1 MALNSKSHPPSAR
14 AGKRFPEAAPV
25 TGRRISDP
33 KVSWNLDA
41 LTAQVTQKP
50 GPKIAQRVSTAEAI
64 SSAPDPKIEELKAA
78 AEGSNDRLGQETRV
92 PPLSARREMDG
103 PANRE
108 ALYQQRLRELKQ
120 KALDIMSGNRA
131 HIGAPK
137 VSSTEPGQLESAKNL
152 PRPTEANHNRASG
165 GGTSTRAPETRQSRS
180 KRHASPAHDSPVPS
194 KQAKGHLRPF
204 SSLLKESQDRLA
216 NIHRLLDA
224 ATEDT
229 VFGQRQGGDE
239 IVENRNPVDEVFVTD
254 GEEIA
259 GAPGWTFFLHVSWI
273 ALSWS

>member
-14 AGKRFPEAAPV
+14 AGKRCPEAAPV

-50 GPKIAQRVSTAEAI
+50 GPKIAQHVSTAGANL
-64 SSAPDPKIEELKAA
+64 SATDPKIEELKAA
-78 AEGSNDRLGQETRV
+78 AEGSNNRLGQEKRV
-92 PPLSARREMDG
+92 APLSARSEMDG

-131 HIGAPK
+131 HIGPPK
-137 VSSTEPGQLESAKNL
+137 VSNTEPGQFESAKNL
-152 PRPTEANHNRASG
+152 PRPTKANHTRASG
-165 GGTSTRAPETRQSRS
+165 GSTSARAPDTKQSRS
-180 KRHASPAHDSPVPS
+180 KRQASPAHDSPVPS

-204 SSLLKESQDRLA
+204 SLLLKESQDRLA

-239 IVENRNPVDEVFVTD
+239 VVDDRNPVHEVFVTD

-259 GAPGWTFFLHVSWI
+259 GAPGSSFFIYVP
-273 ALSWS
+273 